1 MRLGWDT
8 KKTEAE
14 ANRGVPGLVLIIR
27 KGIYVVHSRINQVKF
42 MCGGVARFVRKTRA
56 MAVCTKKRFIV
67 FPRTYIHTGISSLVS
82 DRHLFRCL
90 RSNGGGG

>member
-14 ANRGVPGLVLIIR
+14 ANRGVPGLVLITR
-27 KGIYVVHSRINQVKF
+27 KGRYVVHNKINQVKF

-56 MAVCTKKRFIV
+56 MAVCTKKRIIV
-67 FPRTYIHTGISSLVS
+67 FPRTDIHTGISSLVS